1 MATKYEE
8 MGRDDTGRREAG
20 INIWPI
26 RFGPSFAS
34 SYMGHIRIEPLL
46 ALLLNETILQ
56 EPAFSVSRSTC
67 P

>member
-8 MGRDDTGRREAG
+8 MGRDDTGRGEAG

-26 RFGPSFAS
+26 RFGFCPRFAS

-46 ALLLNETILQ
+46 AFT
-56 EPAFSVSRSTC
+56 PK
-67 P
+67 

>member
-46 ALLLNETILQ
+46 AFTLK
-56 EPAFSVSRSTC
+56 
-67 P
+67 